1 MPRPHPLP
9 RNPIG
14 WFAVG
19 RSSELAAGAVHAVD
33 AHDKELVLFRTES
46 GNVGLLDAFCPHLGT
61 HLGQGGTVEGECVRC
76 PFHRWGFG
84 ADGRCTDI
92 PYAKKIPPN
101 ARTTAYDVCER
112 NGVILAWFHPAA
124 EAPAFDIPEFES
136 GTWSEPTWLDLVY
149 DVHIQEIAENGVD
162 IAHFMP
168 IHGCGRSSVE
178 IIDAKGHPFQF
189 NLRTSYDGDGIG
201 APGRFVDVTSH
212 WSFHGLGLFHSIST
226 ADDIGTRVRH
236 LFHFTPVP
244 DDRVHF
250 RVATSVDLASVP
262 PGMKDFVLRRNAEI
276 TRANL
281 EQDAPIWKR
290 KRYNTRPVLSAGD
303 GPISLLRRWTRK
315 FYPPSEVPDLGQTER
330 ERYELERVPELSTI
344 QKKRRKEHVPEL
356 PVSEDSLRRIFEEKL
371 VTDFR
376 AGVASHPFVVQYEV
390 TGEIPAAWHLEVE
403 PATCRAVR
411 GTHGSPEVTVTVD
424 VRDWLGIHG
433 GRLDPVT
440 AFMTGKL
447 AVAGNMDLA
456 VKLGE
461 IFPLTPAE
469 PV

>member
-1 MPRPHPLP
+1 V
-9 RNPIG
+9 
-14 WFAVG
+14 FAI
-19 RSSELAAGAVHAVD
+19 D
-33 AHDKELVLFRTES
+33 AHDKELVLFRTAS
-46 GNVGLLDAFCPHLGT
+46 GQLGLLDAYCPHLGT
-61 HLGQGGTVEGECVRC
+61 HLGHGGTVEGECVRC

-92 PYAKKIPPN
+92 PYAKKIPPA
-101 ARTTAYDVCER
+101 ARTPAYAVCER
-112 NGVILAWFHPAA
+112 NGVILAWFHPAG
-124 EAPAFDIPEFES
+124 EAPSFDIPEFES

-162 IAHFMP
+162 IAHFPP

-178 IIDAKGHPFQF
+178 VIDAKGHPFQF
-189 NLRTSYDGDGIG
+189 ILRTSYDGDGIG

-236 LFHFTPVP
+236 VFHFTPIP
-244 DDRVHF
+244 GDRVRF
-250 RVATSVDLASVP
+250 RVATSVDTASVP
-262 PGMKDFVLRRNAEI
+262 AGMVDFVLRRNAEI

-281 EQDAPIWKR
+281 DQDAPIWRR
-290 KRYNTRPVLSAGD
+290 KRYNVRPVLSAGD
-303 GPISLLRRWTRK
+303 GPIALLRKWTRQ
-315 FYPPSEVPDLGQTER
+315 FYPASDTPELDQPER
-330 ERYELERVPELSTI
+330 GRYDLERVPDLASI
-344 QKKRRKEHVPEL
+344 QRKRRAEHATEL
-356 PVSEDSLRRIFEEKL
+356 QVSEDSLRHVFEEKL
-371 VTDFR
+371 LADFR
-376 AGVASHPFVVQYEV
+376 AGVAAHPFVVQYEV
-390 TGEIPAAWHLEVE
+390 TGEVPASWHLEVE

-411 GTHGSPEVTVTVD
+411 GTHERPQVTVTVD

-447 AVAGNMDLA
+447 SIAGNMDLA

-461 IFPLTPAE
+461 IFPLSTRPDPA
-469 PV
+469 